1 MYEFFNSGWVPWMI
15 TTAFM
20 CGGTYFAIRGDL
32 LRAIRLAED
41 AKKTADEAHNRIDS
55 ILLTTREK

>member
-1 MYEFFNSGWVPWMI
+1 MYEFFTVDWVPWMI

-32 LRAIRLAED
+32 LRALRLAED
-41 AKKTADEAHNRIDS
+41 AKKVADDAHVRIDS
-55 ILLTTREK
+55 ILLKRRET